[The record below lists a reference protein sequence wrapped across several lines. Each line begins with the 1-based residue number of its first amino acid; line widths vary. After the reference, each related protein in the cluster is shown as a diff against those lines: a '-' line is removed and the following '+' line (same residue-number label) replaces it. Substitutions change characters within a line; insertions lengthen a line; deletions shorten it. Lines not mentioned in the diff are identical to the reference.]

1 MPVIF
6 RNGRP
11 MVVAANDPALASP
24 PPEPRPARPIRKTL
38 VVRRLTRDEIAAADA
53 FFATPEGLF
62 AKYLWQSAD
71 ATIDPNDAETVGMF
85 TALYGATRTAELLAP
100 E

>member
-6 RNGRP
+6 RNGKP
-11 MVVAANDPALASP
+11 VNVPDDDPSLARSTQ
-24 PPEPRPARPIRKTL
+24 PRPARPIRKTL

-71 ATIDPNDAETVGMF
+71 VTIDPNDAETVGMF